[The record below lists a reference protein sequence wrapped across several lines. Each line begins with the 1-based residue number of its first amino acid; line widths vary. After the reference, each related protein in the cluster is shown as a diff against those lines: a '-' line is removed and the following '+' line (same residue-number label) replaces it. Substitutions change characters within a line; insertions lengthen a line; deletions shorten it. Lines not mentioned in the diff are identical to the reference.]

1 MASIIGST
9 DDLKDRYSD
18 IFLSHS
24 VLIVIGA
31 VIGVLGNGATVLFY
45 SCRIKERGERY
56 FIPLLAIVD
65 LIACLDISTNY
76 VMNNTYFYDYPSNII
91 CCVTTFLQVFTS
103 GLSAHILLII
113 GVQRYLLVCKPFGPK
128 MTLFWKRV
136 SLAVACLF
144 TLTYSC
150 PLLGL
155 SGTVTIE
162 DVFNNHTINTTTCR
176 LTTVDAMPVTIY
188 VGLIGLILVC
198 NLVMTTI
205 LCIPVIKRIRM
216 SMKKRSRNS
225 ILNSKKED
233 SISNHEV
240 TETSLSK
247 TSGPELRSDIITPG
261 NTQLSENSKTLNTDF
276 GQELSNDTSQKRN
289 VSSIAVEQS
298 STNENSS
305 NEKRNKENINKSSK
319 SKRSSVKKRISS
331 MFVVIITAYVI
342 SYIPTVVCVILTYTI
357 GNFNDTILSKGE
369 TIAWLYIARLI
380 FVNHLVNPFIYCYF
394 DVKLKRELKKCCKR
408 E

>member
-1 MASIIGST
+1 MASLIGSNEG
-9 DDLKDRYSD
+9 LKDRYSD
-18 IFLSHS
+18 IFLSHT
-24 VLIVIGA
+24 VLIIIGA
-31 VIGVLGNGATVLFY
+31 VIGVFGNGATVLFY

-56 FIPLLAIVD
+56 FIPLLVD

-76 VMNNTYFYDYPSNII
+76 VMNNTYFYDYPSNTI
-91 CCVTTFLQVFTS
+91 CCVTTFMQVFAS

-113 GVQRYLLVCKPFGPK
+113 SVQRYLLVCKPFGPK
-128 MTLFWKRV
+128 MTLFWKKV

-144 TLTYSC
+144 TFSYSC

-155 SGTVTIE
+155 SGTIITE
-162 DVFNNHTINTTTCR
+162 EVFNNHTINTTTCR
-176 LTTVDAMPVTIY
+176 LTTVDTMPVTIY
-188 VGLIGLILVC
+188 VGLISLILVC

-205 LCIPVIKRIRM
+205 LCIPVLKRIKLSIR
-216 SMKKRSRNS
+216 KKSESN
-225 ILNSKKED
+225 LVATKKED
-233 SISNHEV
+233 NISSHEI
-240 TETSLSK
+240 TETSLTK
-247 TSGPELRSDIITPG
+247 TSGLELGSDISSSNMQSSG
-261 NTQLSENSKTLNTDF
+261 NNTTLNVDSD
-276 GQELSNDTSQKRN
+276 QEPSNDAHRN
-289 VSSIAVEQS
+289 RDFPSLAVEHS
-298 STNENSS
+298 STNDNSS
-305 NEKRNKENINKSSK
+305 TANRNKENIKSSSK
-319 SKRSSVKKRISS
+319 SKRSSAKKRISS